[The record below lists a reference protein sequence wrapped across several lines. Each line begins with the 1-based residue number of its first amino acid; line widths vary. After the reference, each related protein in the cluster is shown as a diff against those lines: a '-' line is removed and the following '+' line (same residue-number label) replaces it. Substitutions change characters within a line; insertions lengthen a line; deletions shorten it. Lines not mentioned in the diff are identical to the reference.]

1 MVLVPCGCLSDKMD
15 AAAWEEAVAR
25 ARKAVLARLKSDL
38 GESAEHHLHRRNGSN
53 DTSEPRGVD
62 GDECPA
68 TGIVDLEQHIKFEE
82 RMTPQARAPASSP
95 VRPPAPARHAW
106 LARQGWADRFHLHK
120 GSCFGLSHTFTQ
132 LGYLR

>member
-82 RMTPQARAPASSP
+82 RMTLSEAKADDFTDTKDYVDFIQAKLKN
-95 VRPPAPARHAW
+95 VNI
-106 LARQGWADRFHLHK
+106 K
-120 GSCFGLSHTFTQ
+120 IIK
-132 LGYLR
+132 